1 MQQLTEFEKEQI
13 RRMKLHIKQSRS
25 EMERKDLQNWLNE
38 YVTCLKV
45 HYNKEIDL

>member
-25 EMERKDLQNWLNE
+25 EMERKDWQNWLNA
-38 YVTCLKV
+38 YLKV